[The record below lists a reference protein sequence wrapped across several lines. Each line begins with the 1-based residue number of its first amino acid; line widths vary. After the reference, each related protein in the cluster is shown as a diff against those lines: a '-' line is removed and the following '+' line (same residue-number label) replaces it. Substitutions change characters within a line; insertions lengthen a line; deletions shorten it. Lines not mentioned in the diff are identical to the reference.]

1 MSSRTV
7 SVALQAK
14 IDGYTGPLK
23 VAAKETEK
31 LGAAARKAGDE
42 IDGAGKKSEKS
53 FKPGKLRPVAAEWE
67 KLQDTAVNNSQAWG
81 DVSNRLLTAGAA
93 AGVAVA
99 LVTREYASFDA
110 AMSGVAS
117 TGDDARQSIDALRE
131 AAIKSGA
138 DTAFSA
144 TEAANGVEELARA
157 GVSAKDML
165 SGGLTGAL
173 DLAAAGQLQVA
184 DAAGIASVAMTQ
196 FKLSGEQI
204 PHLAD
209 LLAAGAGKAM
219 GGVDDL
225 GMALKQGGLVASQF
239 GLSIEE
245 TVGGLSAF
253 AASGL
258 LGSDAGTSLKT
269 MLLKLASPSK
279 EAAKLMDDLGISAYD
294 ASGQFV
300 GLESLAGQL
309 QTAFEGQS
317 DATRDAALATIFGTD
332 AIRAANVLYQ
342 EGATGIADWT
352 TAVDDAGYAA
362 QTAATLQDNLVG
374 DLEKLGGAWSTLA
387 IQMGEGADGPLR
399 GLVQALGSIL
409 DIAAEFPAAT
419 GAIFGVVGGFT
430 GLALTAGG
438 IMKGVSAIGELR
450 TSIATLTDAY
460 PGLGKVSG
468 ALGKVGKAAGIA
480 GAAIIGLSILGELQS
495 RMDGVTTSADDMTN
509 ALTRI
514 KQGAGSID
522 DAFAGSGRTL
532 LASGVRDLDD
542 ALRGIQG
549 FDGAGRFQYGFD
561 SMLAG
566 LTGIKT
572 AGVQVSERFQELDRQ
587 LSALDSQDA
596 ASVFRQV
603 AERAEKLEMPVESL
617 IKLFPEYAA
626 QIDSLAA
633 SSGYAKLTTEQLFE
647 AMRTGKLPENLT
659 KSPFLTLSQD
669 VTAWADASLAAAGV
683 QTNLGDSTDAANKA
697 LAEQAEAATDAVNA
711 HLDLLAAIDSVNDA
725 QRKGAALVMGE
736 QAAYDQWQQS
746 LDSVSKQVEK
756 NGTSL
761 DINSEKGRA
770 NRAFLRDMA
779 ETARDVTDAMY
790 QNGAGVDVV
799 NAKMSDLQAQFLTTV
814 DRFGGA
820 QAAADALGVSVDELA
835 AAYGLVP
842 NYVETVVVANG
853 AKVSAEEAAALNAQL
868 EGLPFETRLAIVTTA
883 NEEGAKAAQAALDA
897 IPPETLKQLRIQAD
911 TSGAERARAAI
922 AGVHGKTVYVNVQYQ
937 KGGYTP
943 SLFEPQRRATGGRI
957 IGPGTG
963 TSDDVPLLASNGEFM
978 VRTWAAQKI
987 GYERMEYI
995 NRTGSLPRFADGG
1008 VIGRHATSGTM
1019 PLAPQAAGPA
1029 FALNLQQ
1036 EISGPDAQQVA
1047 ALTTAR
1053 VTHAVTDMAT
1063 RRR

>member
-1 MSSRTV
+1 MSSRTI

-399 GLVQALGSIL
+399 GLVQGLTALV
-409 DIAAEFPAAT
+409 DIAGQSPVAAQAVLGIT
-419 GAIFGVVGGFT
+419 AGLA
-430 GLALTAGG
+430 GLALAAGG
-438 IMKGVSAIGELR
+438 IMKGVTAVAEFR
-450 TSIATLTDAY
+450 TSLATLTEAY
-460 PGLGKVSG
+460 PKLAKVEGVIGKLGKGIGVAAAALVGLQLLGAALESLGTHVQSIDLTSAAVKRLITTTEGVG
-468 ALGKVGKAAGIA
+468 ALDSTFRDAGNSAKDLAFRVNDISSAAAYLRDLDPFTEWMDNHGIMNV
-480 GAAIIGLSILGELQS
+480 LG
-495 RMDGVTTSADDMTN
+495 GVTSESKKV
-509 ALTRI
+509 R
-514 KQGAGSID
+514 
-522 DAFAGSGRTL
+522 DAFAGIDQTL
-532 LASGVRDLDD
+532 S
-542 ALRGIQG
+542 
-549 FDGAGRFQYGFD
+549 
-561 SMLAG
+561 SMNLGEA
-566 LTGIKT
+566 T
-572 AGVQVSERFQELDRQ
+572 AGF
-587 LSALDSQDA
+587 SQIRD
-596 ASVFRQV
+596 VFKQQGV
-603 AERAEKLEMPVESL
+603 PVEKLIE
-617 IKLFPEYAA
+617 LFPSYAA
-626 QIDSLAA
+626 EVQ
-633 SSGYAKLTTEQLFE
+633 
-647 AMRTGKLPENLT
+647 
-659 KSPFLTLSQD
+659 
-669 VTAWADASLAAAGV
+669 SLAAANGLGELSGNHLADAMEGV
-683 QTNLGDSTDAANKA
+683 YPPLIAVQQGMADTTTAAA
-697 LAEQAEAATDAVNA
+697 AQAGAYDEAAAAAEAQAKATEEAAQAAGDALKA

-746 LDSVSKQVEK
+746 LDDVSKQVEK

-922 AGVHGKTVYVNVQYQ
+922 AGVHGKTVYVSVQYQ